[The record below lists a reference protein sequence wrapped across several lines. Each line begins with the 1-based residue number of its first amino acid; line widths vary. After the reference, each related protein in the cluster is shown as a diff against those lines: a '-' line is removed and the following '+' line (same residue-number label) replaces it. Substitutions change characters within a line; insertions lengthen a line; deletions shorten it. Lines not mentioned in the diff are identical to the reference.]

1 MARPRAFDPED
12 ALLKIKQTFWRL
24 GYEGTSLQDIEG
36 ATGLKKQSLYRLFG
50 DKRQMYLAALEH
62 YEAHEVRNALK
73 ALEGTGPAKAR
84 FRALFDE
91 IVEGAIASGDRRG
104 CFLCNACTDQA
115 QLDEETRKFVRRQL
129 EAALETFEEVLST
142 SQPYAGDRRLRKSK
156 AAGLMS
162 AYFGLRVLI
171 KGDMPESVLRGAA
184 DAAIASIA
192 SNEG

>member
-12 ALLKIKQTFWRL
+12 ALLKIKETFWRL
-24 GYEGTSLQDIEG
+24 GYEGTSLQDIEA
-36 ATGLKKQSLYRLFG
+36 ATELKKQSLYRLFG
-50 DKRQMYLAALEH
+50 DKRKMYLAALEH
-62 YEAHEVRNALK
+62 YEAHEVRTALK
-73 ALEGTGPAKAR
+73 ALEREGPARVR

-115 QLDEETRKFVRRQL
+115 QLDDETRKFVRKQL
-129 EAALETFEEVLST
+129 EAALQAFEEALSAEKA
-142 SQPYAGDRRLRKSK
+142 YAGNETLRKEQ
-156 AAGLMS
+156 AAGLMA

-184 DAAIASIA
+184 DAAIASISA
-192 SNEG
+192 N

>member
-12 ALLKIKQTFWRL
+12 ALLKIKATFWRL
-24 GYEGTSLQDIEG
+24 GFEGASLQDIEA

-62 YEAHEVRNALK
+62 YEAHEVRTALK
-73 ALEGTGPAKAR
+73 ALERTGPAKAR
-84 FRALFDE
+84 FKALFNE

-129 EAALETFEEVLST
+129 EAALQAFEAALSASEPYT
-142 SQPYAGDRRLRKSK
+142 SNEALRKAN

-184 DAAIASIA
+184 DVAIASIA
-192 SNEG
+192 SN